1 MQQALAIIPARGGSK
16 GIFKKNLQK
25 VGGIPLIERT
35 IQAAQKCR
43 QISRVVVSTD
53 DIEIEEL
60 ACRCKAITIRRPPE
74 LSNDTAKSEDAL
86 LHTIKELSQQGPI
99 EEKIA
104 FLQCTSPFTTSEDIS
119 MVIDSLDVDDYNSS
133 FAATSWHG
141 FLWSPEGRGINHNP
155 LEARQRRQD
164 LPTTLLETGSI
175 YAMRTD
181 QFILRKTRFCQP
193 TKPVAVNHNPLE
205 IDSTD
210 DLALCRFLCEHE
222 INQQY

>member
-35 IQAAQKCR
+35 IQAAQKCC

-60 ACRCKAITIRRPPE
+60 ASSCKAITIRRPPE

-119 MVIDSLDVDDYNSS
+119 MVIDALDVDDYNSS

-141 FLWSPEGRGINHNP
+141 FLWSPEGRGINHNRWK
-155 LEARQRRQD
+155 LDKATRF
-164 LPTTLLETGSI
+164 TNHTSETGSI

-181 QFILRKTRFCQP
+181 QFILKKPILPTQQASCRKSG
-193 TKPVAVNHNPLE
+193 L
-205 IDSTD
+205 
-210 DLALCRFLCEHE
+210 
-222 INQQY
+222 

>member
-16 GIFKKNLQK
+16 GIFKKK
-25 VGGIPLIERT
+25 TFKRSGIPLIERT
-35 IQAAQKCR
+35 IQAAQKCC

-60 ACRCKAITIRRPPE
+60 ASRCKAITIRRPPG

-119 MVIDSLDVDDYNSS
+119 MVIDALDVDDYNSS

-141 FLWSPEGRGINHNP
+141 FLLVSRGKRH
-155 LEARQRRQD
+155 
-164 LPTTLLETGSI
+164 
-175 YAMRTD
+175 
-181 QFILRKTRFCQP
+181 
-193 TKPVAVNHNPLE
+193 
-205 IDSTD
+205 
-210 DLALCRFLCEHE
+210 
-222 INQQY
+222 